1 METTIDTKSII
12 TTIIT
17 IDQILSYKTWFFNT
31 VLTINY
37 AFSPMINNSLFV
49 VLITLFQQS
58 WSTISAAITEMHHPP
73 PHCVQ
78 THCLVSRNIQQELRM
93 SIGVVFLHGG
103 IWWHTFASHT
113 LPYQAPFCQ
122 TVLLLPSVTWQQHMT
137 EYWWEGA
144 KPTAIPQT
152 SSSNFMDQ
160 HKKIQGITSK
170 ATLIF
175 FSKNILIFVEKLST
189 FSDF

>member
-1 METTIDTKSII
+1 
-12 TTIIT
+12 
-17 IDQILSYKTWFFNT
+17 
-31 VLTINY
+31 
-37 AFSPMINNSLFV
+37 
-49 VLITLFQQS
+49 
-58 WSTISAAITEMHHPP
+58 
-73 PHCVQ
+73 
-78 THCLVSRNIQQELRM
+78 
-93 SIGVVFLHGG
+93 
-103 IWWHTFASHT
+103 
-113 LPYQAPFCQ
+113 
-122 TVLLLPSVTWQQHMT
+122 MT